1 MSEEFLA
8 KIAELEEMADELRR
22 RSSEI
27 SVEIA
32 ELDREVDRLR
42 RRLQQEEE
50 ERGEEA

>member
-1 MSEEFLA
+1 
-8 KIAELEEMADELRR
+8 MADELRR